1 MFILPNIYFTN
12 LYSIMC
18 SPWSWAINSFNSFAR
33 GGHCFWF
40 CKFCIIQWNRN
51 WTSPSWSKKFLLF
64 FKMIE
69 IISSHQQRRWRR
81 RHDADKR
88 TRSWV
93 PRRGRRLLTKILSGS
108 CKKSAQFLLE
118 GGGEE
123 YFKALTMPTD
133 EVGEGEKLS
142 KDEESDEVVVIEW

>member
-1 MFILPNIYFTN
+1 MSLFREMKIFL
-12 LYSIMC
+12 M
-18 SPWSWAINSFNSFAR
+18 FNSPSLSER
-33 GGHCFWF
+33 G
-40 CKFCIIQWNRN
+40 
-51 WTSPSWSKKFLLF
+51 
-64 FKMIE
+64 E
-69 IISSHQQRRWRR
+69 
-81 RHDADKR
+81 
-88 TRSWV
+88 
-93 PRRGRRLLTKILSGS
+93 RRLLTKILSGS